1 MNRLLWPA
9 LEGVL
14 TVLWIGSLWA
24 LGLLVAPTLFRLLPD
39 DRTLAGTLA
48 GHLFTLESWLGLA
61 CGGVLLILSIVQA
74 DRYFTWRIAILS
86 AMLALILLGEFGV
99 RPLLA
104 ELKAQGLSQSAAFGR
119 WHAVS
124 ALLYLANSL
133 LGLVWVVLTGVRQG
147 N

>member
-1 MNRLLWPA
+1 MNRLNWQA
-9 LEGVL
+9 LEWVL
-14 TVLWIGSLWA
+14 TVLWIGSLWT

-39 DRTLAGTLA
+39 NRTLAGALA

-61 CGGVLLILSIVQA
+61 CGGILLILAIAQA
-74 DRYFTWRIAILS
+74 GRYFTWRIAVLG

-133 LGLVWVVLTGVRQG
+133 LGLAWVLLTGGRQG